1 MTRCVAPRAPAP
13 AGVCSTFE
21 PVEEDAL
28 FRAFDLM
35 PTLAVWRFELET
47 PARTADPADAQV
59 DAIFRHARLADCNEA
74 TARMYGHTRVAD
86 LVGTPLSALLPDV
99 PHNRRFLRRF
109 VTGGYRLANEESHE
123 VDRYGAPKVFVN
135 NLVGLVR
142 DGRLIGALGAQ
153 VDATARLE
161 QELLLRQSDERL
173 RAALG
178 AAGMGTWRVD
188 LRSGEGTYDESLN
201 RIFGLG
207 ARETR
212 GRLADR
218 LQHVH
223 ADDRERVAA
232 AVDRALRECTEYS
245 EELRIVRPDGAV
257 RWIRD
262 RGRVVIDDGGRP
274 VLFTGAVMDITEQR
288 RAEEYERLLGVA
300 TAALAS
306 SPEFERTVSDV
317 AAALVPRFAAAC
329 AVHCITE
336 HGLQQIAAQGA
347 PALLPE
353 PPEIAGV
360 AAGGAATVDDRL
372 ILLPLR
378 AGGRVFGAI
387 TFVAGAAPQAF
398 DRDDA
403 AFAVQLAD
411 YVALAMDRARLFR
424 DLQRASRLK
433 DEFLATLS
441 HELRTPL
448 NAVLGWTRMLRRGTV
463 PPERTPAVLD
473 TIERNA
479 SAQMQLVEEL
489 LDLSAMAAG
498 GLRLNVTRVD
508 LRELVGGAIE
518 TIRPAADGKSLR
530 VRLTIAPEVGE
541 VAADPGRLRQVLW
554 NLLSNAVKF
563 TPPGGI
569 VEIAITRGAA
579 DVELRVRDTGHG
591 ITADFLPHVF
601 EAFRQADS
609 SSTRTVGG
617 LGLGLAIV
625 RHIVEAHG
633 GTVSA
638 HSDGTGRG
646 ATFRIRLPAGRAP
659 IEAGEPGLASLRGR
673 RVLAVDDDEST
684 QELVATMLLMYGVS
698 VRTAGRAAQAL
709 DILSAWQPDVLLA
722 DLAMP
727 GEDGYTLVRRVRA
740 LPPPL
745 GSIPAVALT
754 AYTDPQSVQHA
765 VSAGFDAHLGKPLEP
780 HVLAD
785 ALSKVLRKAR

>member
-1 MTRCVAPRAPAP
+1 
-13 AGVCSTFE
+13 
-21 PVEEDAL
+21 
-28 FRAFDLM
+28 M

-47 PARTADPADAQV
+47 PVRTADPVDAQV
-59 DAIFRHARLADCNEA
+59 VAIYRLARLADCNEA
-74 TARMYGHTRVAD
+74 TARMYGYTRVAD
-86 LVGTPLSALLPDV
+86 LIGTPLSALLPDV
-99 PHNRRFLRRF
+99 PQNRELLRRF

-135 NLVGLVR
+135 NFVGLVR
-142 DGRLIGALGAQ
+142 NGRLIGALGAQ
-153 VDATARLE
+153 VDATAQRE
-161 QELLLRQSDERL
+161 RELLLRQSDERL

-201 RIFGLG
+201 RIFGVG
-207 ARETR
+207 ARETS
-212 GRLADR
+212 GALADR

-223 ADDRERVAA
+223 PDDRERVAA
-232 AVDRALRECTEYS
+232 AVDRALRDCTEYS
-245 EELRIVRPDGAV
+245 EELRIIRPDGTV

-262 RGRVVIDDGGRP
+262 RGRVVIDEGGRP

-329 AVHCITE
+329 AVHCLTE
-336 HGLQQIAAQGA
+336 HGLQEIVAKGP

-360 AAGGAATVDDRL
+360 AEGGAATVGDRL

-387 TFVAGAAPQAF
+387 TLVACGAPQAF

-463 PPERTPAVLD
+463 PPERTQAVLD

-498 GLRLNVTRVD
+498 GLRLSVTRVD
-508 LRELVGGAIE
+508 LRELVGGAVE

-530 VRLTIAPEVGE
+530 VRLTIAPDVDE

-563 TPPGGI
+563 TPPGGVI
-569 VEIAITRGAA
+569 EIAITRGAA

-609 SSTRTVGG
+609 SATRTVGG

-633 GTVSA
+633 GTVGA
-638 HSDGTGRG
+638 HSDGAGRG

-659 IEAGEPGLASLRGR
+659 IAAEEPGLASLRGR

-698 VRTAGRAAQAL
+698 VRTAGRATQAL

-765 VSAGFDAHLGKPLEP
+765 FSAGFDAHLGKPLEP